1 MSSTPTSTSSSS
13 GLSKSKVF
21 SYDTVAVH
29 PIVLLSVVDHYY
41 RLAKETSR
49 RVIGALLGEY
59 ISIDNKI
66 DVTNCYA
73 LPFEED
79 PKDKKVWFVDHI
91 FSESML
97 EMFQKINHKEKI
109 VGWYSSGPKIR
120 PHDIEINEVF
130 KKYCENPVFVIIDV
144 QEKSESLGIPT
155 ESYIMKE
162 EVDADGQ
169 LVKTFFKLHTTIEAS
184 LPEEIGVEFMLR
196 DINDTNRVGSISKV
210 AQDKVMSFKALIKRL
225 NEIKDYLKKVLDEKI
240 PCNPQIIYNIQEIF
254 NHLPNF
260 ETENVIKAMSI
271 QTNNNYLVL
280 YLSWIVKTIVQ
291 LHKLINNKIALK
303 EEEKQPEKKD
313 NKDKDKDKEKNK
325 DKDKKEKEKNKEDE
339 KDKGKK

>member
-1 MSSTPTSTSSSS
+1 MSSSS
-13 GLSKSKVF
+13 ASSTTNTSNTTQKTF
-21 SYDTVAVH
+21 SFDTVAVH

-91 FSESML
+91 FSESMF

-210 AQDKVMSFKALIKRL
+210 AQDKIMSFKALIKRL
-225 NEIKDYLKKVLDEKI
+225 NEIKEYLKKVLDEKI
-240 PCNPQIIYNIQEIF
+240 PTNPQIIYNIQEIF

-303 EEEKQPEKKD
+303 EEEKQPEKKENNN
-313 NKDKDKDKEKNK
+313 NK
-325 DKDKKEKEKNKEDE
+325 KKEEDE
-339 KDKGKK
+339 KIEKKI

>member
-1 MSSTPTSTSSSS
+1 MSSSS
-13 GLSKSKVF
+13 ASSTTTATISSSKAF

-91 FSESML
+91 FSEGMF

-162 EVDADGQ
+162 EVDAEGQ

-240 PCNPQIIYNIQEIF
+240 PTNPQIIYNIQEIF

-260 ETENVIKAMSI
+260 ETENVIKAISV

-313 NKDKDKDKEKNK
+313 KNDDKNK
-325 DKDKKEKEKNKEDE
+325 
-339 KDKGKK
+339 